1 MTSSSSGHRKRLRE
15 RYKRAGLEGFSDR
28 EALEL
33 LLSFVI
39 PRKDTKPL
47 AVNLIER
54 FGSLGQVLKQPPEM
68 LQGQKGVGPAAAVL
82 LSMVRHMA
90 ARSMRPSENL
100 KVLQS
105 PDSVREYLRH
115 SMGSQRRER
124 LVALMLDSSNRL
136 LCESVVDFG
145 TVNQAS
151 VSPRNLVEKVVST
164 GATAVILVH
173 NHPGG
178 RLAPSGKD
186 LELTRKLAALGKSLD
201 FQVLDHLIVTEE
213 GSLSLSE
220 EGLMPV

>member
-1 MTSSSSGHRKRLRE
+1 MTSSSAGHRQRLRD
-15 RYKRAGLEGFSDR
+15 RYMSAGLGGFSDR

-33 LLSFVI
+33 LLSFAI
-39 PRKDTKPL
+39 PRIDTKPL
-47 AVNLIER
+47 AVSLIER
-54 FGSLGQVLKQPPEM
+54 FGSLGQVLKQPPDM
-68 LQGQKGVGPAAAVL
+68 LRSHEGVGPAAAVL
-82 LSMVRHMA
+82 MSMVRHIA
-90 ARSMRPSENL
+90 ARSLKPQEKL

-105 PDSVREYLRH
+105 PDAVREYLRH
-115 SMGSQRRER
+115 STGAQRRER

-136 LCESVVDFG
+136 LCESIVDFG

-186 LELTRKLAALGKSLD
+186 LELTKKLVALGRSLD

-213 GSLSLSE
+213 GTLSLSE
-220 EGLMPV
+220 EGLMPG